1 MIVFCLFIAWE
12 KIRQGAAL
20 DRGQRFLKGCSDQKM
35 STQLKIF
42 KESGGETMS
51 VRFRSSGTPKKGG
64 AFNWRKIYMKGMN
77 F

>member
-1 MIVFCLFIAWE
+1 M
-12 KIRQGAAL
+12 
-20 DRGQRFLKGCSDQKM
+20 DRGQSFEKGRLEQKM

-42 KESGGETMS
+42 KESGGEAIS

-64 AFNWRKIYMKGMN
+64 AFNWRKIYMKGMS